1 MLVQCWYMLV
11 STNMRPICRHSTATT
26 TAAGETSEAEQCKST
41 WGRNRSVPC
50 RLMAFHVTV
59 CILTLQVDLA
69 NQIVRGTKA
78 TLNSELTEKTWPL
91 SSRPEHLQDDEP
103 GTVVGY
109 QIAAAFK

>member
-1 MLVQCWYMLV
+1 MQVCWYMLV

-50 RLMAFHVTV
+50 RADGVPCVTV

-69 NQIVRGTKA
+69 NQIVRGTKGH
-78 TLNSELTEKTWPL
+78 
-91 SSRPEHLQDDEP
+91 PEQ
-103 GTVVGY
+103 
-109 QIAAAFK
+109 